1 MYKVSKLT
9 VGTMMCAVIFFTS
22 GLSVFGQTNIDEKS
36 PKLDIS
42 KDVAGKINE
51 NDIERI
57 LDDKDGNGSVKII
70 SDKEFMA
77 EKVQNITDD
86 EYVYSNG
93 NLIGIRVNKEDVKS
107 IDNEDIM
114 EIIKDLSDGDVV
126 NIDESGTASEEEVEA
141 PVGDSMQTRGITTYV
156 KNGSAQKYGKEY
168 SPKSGDKFVLSVAK
182 GETVVLTKE
191 ITKSSK
197 YKIESGVALEVGS
210 ITQGLASSMTAKYT
224 KSTKYTGPTTKGT
237 NTREYRVKFYR
248 QKYKRKQTEYRKITN
263 TKLKEE
269 NIIFSIPSKYLKYSI
284 DKKVK

>member
-1 MYKVSKLT
+1 M
-9 VGTMMCAVIFFTS
+9 AF
-22 GLSVFGQTNIDEKS
+22 LSVLNMYESIKMDMRRLQVDYQFLGRQIMT
-36 PKLDIS
+36 
-42 KDVAGKINE
+42 
-51 NDIERI
+51 
-57 LDDKDGNGSVKII
+57 
-70 SDKEFMA
+70 
-77 EKVQNITDD
+77 EKVET
-86 EYVYSNG
+86 
-93 NLIGIRVNKEDVKS
+93 
-107 IDNEDIM
+107 
-114 EIIKDLSDGDVV
+114 
-126 NIDESGTASEEEVEA
+126 
-141 PVGDSMQTRGITTYV
+141 PVDDSMQTRGITTYV

-248 QKYKRKQTEYRKITN
+248 HKRKQIEYRKITN
-263 TKLKEE
+263 TKLKEV
-269 NIIFSIPSKYLKYSI
+269 NIIFSIPSKYLKYNM

>member
-1 MYKVSKLT
+1 MYESIKMDMRRLQVDYQFWGRQIQMKNHQNLIL
-9 VGTMMCAVIFFTS
+9 VKMQ
-22 GLSVFGQTNIDEKS
+22 LEKN
-36 PKLDIS
+36 
-42 KDVAGKINE
+42 NE

-57 LDDKDGNGSVKII
+57 LD
-70 SDKEFMA
+70 
-77 EKVQNITDD
+77 
-86 EYVYSNG
+86 
-93 NLIGIRVNKEDVKS
+93 
-107 IDNEDIM
+107 
-114 EIIKDLSDGDVV
+114 
-126 NIDESGTASEEEVEA
+126 
-141 PVGDSMQTRGITTYV
+141 DSMQTRGITTYV

-191 ITKSSK
+191 ITKSFK

-237 NTREYRVKFYR
+237 NT
-248 QKYKRKQTEYRKITN
+248 
-263 TKLKEE
+263 KLKEE

>member
-1 MYKVSKLT
+1 MYESIKMDMRRLQVDYQFWGRQIQMKNHQNLIL
-9 VGTMMCAVIFFTS
+9 VKMQ
-22 GLSVFGQTNIDEKS
+22 LEKN
-36 PKLDIS
+36 
-42 KDVAGKINE
+42 NE

-57 LDDKDGNGSVKII
+57 LD
-70 SDKEFMA
+70 
-77 EKVQNITDD
+77 
-86 EYVYSNG
+86 
-93 NLIGIRVNKEDVKS
+93 
-107 IDNEDIM
+107 
-114 EIIKDLSDGDVV
+114 
-126 NIDESGTASEEEVEA
+126 
-141 PVGDSMQTRGITTYV
+141 DSMQTRGITTYV

-182 GETVVLTKE
+182 GEMVVLTKE

-237 NTREYRVKFYR
+237 NT
-248 QKYKRKQTEYRKITN
+248 
-263 TKLKEE
+263 KLKEE

>member
-1 MYKVSKLT
+1 MYESIKMDMRRLQVDYQFLGRQIQMKNHQNLIL
-9 VGTMMCAVIFFTS
+9 VKMQ
-22 GLSVFGQTNIDEKS
+22 LEKN
-36 PKLDIS
+36 
-42 KDVAGKINE
+42 NE

-57 LDDKDGNGSVKII
+57 LD
-70 SDKEFMA
+70 
-77 EKVQNITDD
+77 
-86 EYVYSNG
+86 
-93 NLIGIRVNKEDVKS
+93 
-107 IDNEDIM
+107 
-114 EIIKDLSDGDVV
+114 
-126 NIDESGTASEEEVEA
+126 
-141 PVGDSMQTRGITTYV
+141 DSMQTRGITTYV

-182 GETVVLTKE
+182 GEMVVLTKE

-237 NTREYRVKFYR
+237 NT
-248 QKYKRKQTEYRKITN
+248 
-263 TKLKEE
+263 KLKEE

>member
-1 MYKVSKLT
+1 
-9 VGTMMCAVIFFTS
+9 
-22 GLSVFGQTNIDEKS
+22 
-36 PKLDIS
+36 
-42 KDVAGKINE
+42 
-51 NDIERI
+51 
-57 LDDKDGNGSVKII
+57 
-70 SDKEFMA
+70 
-77 EKVQNITDD
+77 
-86 EYVYSNG
+86 
-93 NLIGIRVNKEDVKS
+93 
-107 IDNEDIM
+107 
-114 EIIKDLSDGDVV
+114 
-126 NIDESGTASEEEVEA
+126 
-141 PVGDSMQTRGITTYV
+141 MQTRGITTYV

-224 KSTKYTGPTTKGT
+224 KSTKYTGQTTKG
-237 NTREYRVKFYR
+237 
-248 QKYKRKQTEYRKITN
+248 TN

>member
-1 MYKVSKLT
+1 MYESIKMDMRRLQVDYQFLGRQIQMKNHQNLIL
-9 VGTMMCAVIFFTS
+9 VKMQ
-22 GLSVFGQTNIDEKS
+22 LEKN
-36 PKLDIS
+36 
-42 KDVAGKINE
+42 NE

-57 LDDKDGNGSVKII
+57 LD
-70 SDKEFMA
+70 
-77 EKVQNITDD
+77 
-86 EYVYSNG
+86 
-93 NLIGIRVNKEDVKS
+93 
-107 IDNEDIM
+107 
-114 EIIKDLSDGDVV
+114 
-126 NIDESGTASEEEVEA
+126 
-141 PVGDSMQTRGITTYV
+141 DSMQTRGITTYV

-248 QKYKRKQTEYRKITN
+248 HKRKQIEYRKITN
-263 TKLKEE
+263 TKLKEV
-269 NIIFSIPSKYLKYSI
+269 NIIFSIPSKYLKYNI

>member
-1 MYKVSKLT
+1 MYESIKMDMRRLQVDYQFLGRQIQMKNHQNLIL
-9 VGTMMCAVIFFTS
+9 VKMQ
-22 GLSVFGQTNIDEKS
+22 LEKN
-36 PKLDIS
+36 
-42 KDVAGKINE
+42 NE

-57 LDDKDGNGSVKII
+57 LD
-70 SDKEFMA
+70 
-77 EKVQNITDD
+77 
-86 EYVYSNG
+86 
-93 NLIGIRVNKEDVKS
+93 
-107 IDNEDIM
+107 
-114 EIIKDLSDGDVV
+114 
-126 NIDESGTASEEEVEA
+126 
-141 PVGDSMQTRGITTYV
+141 DSMQTRGITTYV

-237 NTREYRVKFYR
+237 NT
-248 QKYKRKQTEYRKITN
+248 
-263 TKLKEE
+263 KLKEE